1 MYVSGGSDLA
11 RLQRLQRQASETR
24 DRMDAAG
31 QEMATGE
38 KADRYAASGG
48 NLTRLISMD
57 RALSRNDLFANNISL
72 AQLRLDTMQSAVSGI
87 AERAN
92 SLGVS
97 LNETLPLGDSASALR
112 LARQA
117 RTELADTVAKL
128 NVQISG
134 QSLFAG
140 TATDRA
146 ALAPSDAILADLDA
160 LASASATA
168 ADAAAAID
176 AYFATPGGAF
186 HTSGYLGST
195 GNLAPADIGE
205 GERLDYGVTAA
216 DGRIV
221 AVLKAQAKAAVAGGG
236 AFATSAEDR
245 MALLKA
251 SGTELIAA
259 KDGVLDLSFEI
270 GRDQETLEAAR
281 AARTAEANTLSLA
294 RASLLGAD
302 METAAT
308 TYQALETQLDAL
320 FTVTARLADLRF
332 TNYIR

>member
-24 DRMDAAG
+24 DRMGTAG

-38 KADRYAASGG
+38 KADRHAAAGG

-57 RALSRNDLFANNISL
+57 RALSRNEAFANTISL
-72 AQLRLDTMQSAVSGI
+72 TRLRLDTMQSAVTGI

-92 SLGVS
+92 ALAVS
-97 LNETLPLGDSASALR
+97 LNETVPLGDAASAFR

-117 RTELADTVAKL
+117 RTDLADTISKL
-128 NVQISG
+128 NVQVSG

-146 ALAPSDAILADLDA
+146 ALASADTVLADLDA
-160 LASASATA
+160 LASASVTA
-168 ADAAAAID
+168 ADAIAAID
-176 AYFATPGGAF
+176 AYFATPAGAF

-195 GNLAPADIGE
+195 SHLAPADIGE
-205 GERLDYGVTAA
+205 GERLDYSVTAA
-216 DGRIV
+216 DERIL
-221 AVLKAQAKAAVAGGG
+221 AVLKAQAKAAVAGGA

-251 SGTELIAA
+251 AGTEMIAA
-259 KDGVLDLSFEI
+259 KDDALDLSFAI
-270 GRDQETLEAAR
+270 GRDQQTLESAR

-294 RASLLGAD
+294 RASLLEAD

-332 TNYIR
+332 SNYIR